1 MGGNAKR
8 LDVGFASC
16 RKYWMMDQNCLGM
29 CPNQVFHLSVMTF
42 SEYDMYISY
51 LHFDFVDDLILKAF
65 VCFE

>member
-1 MGGNAKR
+1 
-8 LDVGFASC
+8 
-16 RKYWMMDQNCLGM
+16 MMDQNCLGM